1 MERSESM
8 HFLIILF
15 KALKKSLSN
24 GLPATFSLVRENKTA
39 GASDF
44 VSGLE
49 KAVLC
54 SLASQAGKRVLRRD

>member
-49 KAVLC
+49 KAALF